1 MNKALIGW
9 AAGVTFMAL
18 VFAWLAV
25 NPVEE
30 AADHVGEPVAASL
43 GLTNK
48 LCPSGWKETS
58 SSDEHARILS
68 CEKDGW
74 LVVLKDDEA
83 FSHAVQLDTPG
94 SEIVFNEAAVPGW

>member
-1 MNKALIGW
+1 MNKTLIGW
-9 AAGVTFMAL
+9 ASAMTLMAL

-30 AADHVGEPVAASL
+30 AADHVAAPVASSL

-48 LCPSGWKETS
+48 LCPAGWKEAS

-68 CEKDGW
+68 CEKGGW
-74 LVVLKDDEA
+74 LVVLKEDES

-94 SEIVFNEAAVPGW
+94 SVIIFDESAVPGW